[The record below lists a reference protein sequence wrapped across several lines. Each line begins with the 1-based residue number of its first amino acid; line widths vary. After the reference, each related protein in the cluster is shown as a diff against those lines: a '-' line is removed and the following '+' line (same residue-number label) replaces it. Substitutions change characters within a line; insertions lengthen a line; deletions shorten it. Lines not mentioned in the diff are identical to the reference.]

1 MVLWII
7 GRKQYHYTLISLAF
21 ITNIDLPTVRK
32 LYLMWEHEAYREKVI
47 SLVDSWAETISLDIN
62 KSILNTIRL
71 TYYEKII
78 LNVGTYI
85 RLTVRK

>member
-1 MVLWII
+1 
-7 GRKQYHYTLISLAF
+7 
-21 ITNIDLPTVRK
+21 
-32 LYLMWEHEAYREKVI
+32 MWEHEAYREKVI